1 MGLLYDTA
9 SAQVI
14 QVVNLNVSPG
24 IIPTEIDKNLK
35 STTPTTE
42 VICYLDRKLIV
53 KVLSRKIKI
62 LDY

>member
-1 MGLLYDTA
+1 MGLVYNTA

-24 IIPTEIDKNLK
+24 IILTKIDKNLK

-42 VICYLDRKLIV
+42 VLCYLD
-53 KVLSRKIKI
+53 
-62 LDY
+62 